1 MAFQLAGTDMH
12 GSPLLSLQSNTVTM
26 FSWGP
31 YGGCT
36 PVPARPAVYPV
47 LTASGRIR

>member
-31 YGGCT
+31 YGGC
-36 PVPARPAVYPV
+36 PPPYRRVPQSTRF
-47 LTASGRIR
+47 